1 MKRSEINAAIR
12 EAEALLAEYRWILP
26 DWADY
31 SEADYAAEPE
41 LAAHNASRQLGW
53 DVTDFGSG
61 DFAAQGLT
69 LFCVRNG
76 VQGDPETL
84 PYAEKLLFVREGQV
98 TPYHSHKVKM
108 EDIMVRGGGNL
119 MCAFTREGSHADA
132 PVRVNGRV
140 VADPYGAP
148 VRLIPGEA
156 ITIPRGM
163 KHSFWGEPGT
173 GPAFCAEISQCN
185 DDLTD
190 NYFLEPI
197 GRFSTVEE
205 DVPKLHPLW
214 NEIGGAAAA

>member
-1 MKRSEINAAIR
+1 MKRSEINAAVR
-12 EAEALLAEYRWILP
+12 EAEALVAEYRWLLP
-26 DWADY
+26 DWAAWN
-31 SEADYAAEPE
+31 EADYARDPE
-41 LAAHNASRQLGW
+41 LAAFLSARQLGW
-53 DVTDFGSG
+53 DVTDFGLG
-61 DFAAQGLT
+61 DFAKTGLT

-76 VQGDPETL
+76 VQGDPKTL

-119 MCAFTREGSHADA
+119 MVAFTREGSAADET
-132 PVRVNGRV
+132 VRVDGREIGD
-140 VADPYGAP
+140 AYGEP
-148 VRLIPGEA
+148 IRLKPGQG

-197 GRFSTVEE
+197 GRFSTIDE
-205 DVPKLHPLW
+205 DEPKLHPLW
-214 NEIGGAAAA
+214 NELGGAEMA

>member
-12 EAEALLAEYRWILP
+12 DAKALVKEYRWLLP
-26 DWADY
+26 DWAAWQ
-31 SEADYAAEPE
+31 EADYAAEPE
-41 LAAHNASRQLGW
+41 LTAFLSARQLGW
-53 DVTDFGSG
+53 DVTDFGLG
-61 DFAAQGLT
+61 DFAGKGLT

-84 PYAEKLLFVREGQV
+84 PYAEKLLFIREGQV

-119 MCAFTREGSHADA
+119 MVAFTREGSFADD
-132 PVRVNGRV
+132 PVRVDGRV
-140 VADPYGAP
+140 IEDPYAEP
-148 VRLIPGEA
+148 IRLKPGQG

-173 GPAFCAEISQCN
+173 GTAFCAEISQCN

-190 NYFLEPI
+190 NYFLEPM

-205 DVPKLHPLW
+205 DEPKLHPLW
-214 NEIGGAAAA
+214 NEIGAAA

>member
-1 MKRSEINAAIR
+1 MRRSEINAAIR
-12 EAEALLAEYRWILP
+12 EAEALVAEYRWLLP

-31 SEADYAAEPE
+31 DEAAYAAEPD
-41 LAAHNASRQLGW
+41 LARYNASRQLGW

-61 DFAAQGLT
+61 DFAAKGLT

-76 VQGDPETL
+76 VQGDPTTV

-98 TPYHSHKVKM
+98 TPYHSHRIKM

-119 MCAFTREGSHADA
+119 MVSFTRDGSFADD
-132 PVRVNGRV
+132 PVRVDGRV

-148 VRLIPGEA
+148 IRLRPGQG
-156 ITIPRGM
+156 ITVPRGM

-173 GPAFCAEISQCN
+173 GTAFCAEISQCN

-190 NYFLEPI
+190 NYFLDPI
-197 GRFSTVEE
+197 GRFSTIEE
-205 DVPKLHPLW
+205 DEAKLHPLW
-214 NEIGGAAAA
+214 NEIGAVAG